1 MRVRVSEIRNG
12 GIWKE
17 GGYEARGGGEGRG
30 VGKVKGRLTRL
41 MIASWLARWVLQFLQ
56 PKILSELR

>member
-1 MRVRVSEIRNG
+1 VG
-12 GIWKE
+12 
-17 GGYEARGGGEGRG
+17 RGGKGQRVVGRRQ
-30 VGKVKGRLTRL
+30 VKGSLTRL